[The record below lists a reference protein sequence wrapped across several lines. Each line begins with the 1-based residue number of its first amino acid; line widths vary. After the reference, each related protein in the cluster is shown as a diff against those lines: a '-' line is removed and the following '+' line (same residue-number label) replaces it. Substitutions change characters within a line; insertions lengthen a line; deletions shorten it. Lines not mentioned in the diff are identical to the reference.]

1 MSFLSRLNPFARKSG
16 GLGQSTLDLLNEIFG
31 SREVRSGATVTAKTA
46 LEVTTVLR
54 CAQVIADGISTI
66 PLKVMRKE
74 RGGRRETAEDH
85 PLHDLLSAAPNE
97 FQDTVQFRETL
108 GFHLA
113 LARNAY
119 CYINRVRGQIV
130 ELIPIEPGRWRV
142 KQEADYRL
150 RYWVRGTDGRE
161 EEIPAGS
168 VWHLRGAAW
177 NGIVGMEVV
186 QLAREAI
193 GLSMALEH
201 AHARLHKNGVQ
212 PSGVYSVDGNLDETQ
227 HKRLTAWIKKYTGT
241 DNLGTPLILDRA
253 AKWTA
258 TAMKGVDA
266 QHLETRGFQIEEVCR
281 AMGVLPI
288 MVGHS
293 GDKAPTYASAEQMFL
308 AHVVHGVRPWH
319 RRIEA
324 SVNRSL
330 LTTEERRTGLYAK
343 FFDGELLRGA
353 AKDRAEFY
361 ARALGAGGSPAWL
374 EINEVRGFEDMD
386 EVDWGRGKPLPPST
400 PSAPPEPKNP

>member
-1 MSFLSRLNPFARKSG
+1 MSLLSRLNPFGRKSG
-16 GLGQSTLDLLNEIFG
+16 LGNETLELLREIFG
-31 SREVRSGATVTAKTA
+31 SREAKSGVSVTVKTA

-54 CAQVIADGISTI
+54 CAQVIADGIATV
-66 PLKVMRKE
+66 PLKIMRKE
-74 RGGRRETAEDH
+74 ASGRRAVAEDH
-85 PLHDLLSAAPNE
+85 PLHQILSTVPNE

-113 LARNAY
+113 LCRNAY
-119 CYINRVRGQIV
+119 CFINRVRGEIA

-142 KQEADYRL
+142 KQEPDFRM

-161 EEIPAGS
+161 EEIPEAS

-186 QLAREAI
+186 HLAREAI
-193 GLSMALEH
+193 GLSLVLEQ
-201 AHARLHKNGVQ
+201 AHARLHKNGLQ
-212 PSGVYSVDGNLDETQ
+212 ASGVYSVDGNLDEAQ
-227 HKRLTAWIKKYTGT
+227 HKKLTAWIKKYAGV
-241 DNLGTPLILDRA
+241 DNVGTPLILDRA
-253 AKWTA
+253 AKWMS

-266 QHLETRGFQIEEVCR
+266 EHLATRGFQIEENCR

-308 AHVVHGVRPWH
+308 AHVVHGVRPNH

-324 SVNRSL
+324 SINRSL
-330 LTTEERRTGLYAK
+330 LTADERKAGLYAK

-386 EVDWGRGKPLPPST
+386 EVSWGHGQPQPPASPAAPPSDPT
-400 PSAPPEPKNP
+400 GG